1 MEEAG
6 HVCLLVSSCA
16 KKLLVGSGKAAFFY
30 ADSQYVCEVFLR
42 YQDID
47 SIGGMGMNKSK
58 MDVDFSLEAVPA
70 SHRRGFWK
78 MLVVMLGLTFFS
90 ASMLSGGTLGMG
102 LTMQEFIWIVLA
114 GNFILG
120 AYTGTLAYIAAKTGL
135 STHLL
140 TRYAFGEKGSYLA
153 SFLLSATQ
161 IGWFGVGVAMFAVP
175 VQKVTGLD
183 TYLVIGIAGL
193 LMTVTAFFG
202 MKALTI
208 LSFIAVPAIAALG
221 GFSAITAVE
230 DMGGVQELMNYQP
243 AESIGLA
250 AALAICVGSFISA
263 GTLTPDFT
271 RFAKSKKT
279 AVTTTVLA
287 FFIGNSLMFLLGA
300 IGAIGTGQS
309 DISEVMFLQGLIF
322 PAIIVLGLNIWTTN
336 DNALYASGLGISNI
350 TKMKKSKVVLM
361 NGLVGTILAMWLYNN
376 FVGFLSVLGAALPP
390 IGAIIAA
397 DYFILNRGKY
407 KSFEKMKF
415 KAVNWTAL
423 AAWGA
428 GVALAKYM
436 PGIAPLN
443 GLIGSAL
450 IYVVLSL
457 LVKQVYAS
465 KAASLELDKVG
476 EA

>member
-1 MEEAG
+1 
-6 HVCLLVSSCA
+6 
-16 KKLLVGSGKAAFFY
+16 
-30 ADSQYVCEVFLR
+30 
-42 YQDID
+42 
-47 SIGGMGMNKSK
+47 MNKNK
-58 MDVDFSLEAVPA
+58 MDVDFPLGAVPA

-78 MLVVMLGLTFFS
+78 MFVVMLGLTFFS

-102 LTMQEFIWIVLA
+102 LSMKEFIWIVLA
-114 GNFILG
+114 GNLMLG
-120 AYTGTLAYIAAKTGL
+120 AYTGTLAYISAKTGL

-140 TRYAFGEKGSYLA
+140 ARYAFGEKGAYLS

-193 LMTVTAFFG
+193 LMTGTAFFG

-221 GFSAITAVE
+221 GFSAVTAVG
-230 DMGGVQELMNYQP
+230 DMGGIQELMSYQP

-250 AALAICVGSFISA
+250 AALTICVGSFISA

-271 RFAKSKKT
+271 RFAKTKKT
-279 AVTTTVLA
+279 AVSTTVLA
-287 FFIGNSLMFLLGA
+287 FFIGNSLMFLFGA

-309 DISEVMFLQGLIF
+309 DISEVMFLQGLIL
-322 PAIIVLGLNIWTTN
+322 PAIVVLGLNIWTTN
-336 DNALYASGLGISNI
+336 DNALYASGLGLSSI
-350 TKMKKSKVVLM
+350 TKIKKSKVVIF

-376 FVGFLSVLGAALPP
+376 FVGFLTVLGAALPP
-390 IGAIIAA
+390 IGAIIVA

-407 KSFEKMKF
+407 KPFEKMAF
-415 KAVNWTAL
+415 KSVNWSAL

-428 GVALAKYM
+428 GVALAQFL

-450 IYVVLSL
+450 VYVVLSQL
-457 LVKQVYAS
+457 AKQFQAS
-465 KAASLELDKVG
+465 KAPSIELEKVRQ
-476 EA
+476 A